1 MCMLI
6 VHALHARCV
15 CVCVC
20 VCVCA
25 CAASGG
31 GGAGAAETDEASLV
45 EGVDTVSKKSTTAP
59 HALASPHSLSRV
71 VLDLGHALYCLWP
84 RNAQFTR

>member
-1 MCMLI
+1 MH
-6 VHALHARCV
+6 VHVHVDCACAARSV

-20 VCVCA
+20 VRA

-59 HALASPHSLSRV
+59 HALASTLIV
-71 VLDLGHALYCLWP
+71 VLDLGHALCCLWP

>member
-6 VHALHARCV
+6 VHVLHARCV
-15 CVCVC
+15 RVCGT
-20 VCVCA
+20 

-59 HALASPHSLSRV
+59 HALASTLIV
-71 VLDLGHALYCLWP
+71 VLDLGHALWP